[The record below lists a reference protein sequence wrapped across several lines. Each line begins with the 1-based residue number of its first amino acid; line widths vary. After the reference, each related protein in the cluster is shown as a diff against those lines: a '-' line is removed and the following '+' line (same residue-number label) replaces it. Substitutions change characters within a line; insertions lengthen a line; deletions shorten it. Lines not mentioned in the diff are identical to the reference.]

1 MGGPDYFG
9 VRLDGSGV
17 HFCGQPVT
25 GKVILQTDEELT
37 NIKLVTVKLKGEGDV
52 HWTERVRF
60 NELYLHVVI
69 YIYNLS
75 LYISKFK

>member
-37 NIKLVTVKLKGEGDV
+37 NIKVVTVKLKGEGDV
-52 HWTERVRF
+52 HWTERVCRF
-60 NELYLHVVI
+60 LI
-69 YIYNLS
+69 YGSNSSFFVYQ
-75 LYISKFK
+75 YI